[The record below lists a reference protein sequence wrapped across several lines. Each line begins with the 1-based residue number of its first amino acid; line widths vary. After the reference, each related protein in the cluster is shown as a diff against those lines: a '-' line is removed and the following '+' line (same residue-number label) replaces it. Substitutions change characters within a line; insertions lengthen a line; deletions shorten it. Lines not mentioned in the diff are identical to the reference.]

1 MATKQEKINA
11 VLDELNRATSDI
23 QGVGVISPDG
33 MMIAN
38 MLGGDQGDAA
48 AAMGAA
54 LGSLAKR
61 VTDTLKVGDFQEV
74 NIRGTN
80 AGILLFDIE
89 NRASL
94 LVKVGS
100 GANLGLVFLEARQA
114 QAQLGQII

>member
-1 MATKQEKINA
+1 MATKQERINT
-11 VLDELNRATSDI
+11 VLNDLKMATSDI

-33 MMIAN
+33 MMIADQ
-38 MLGGDQGDAA
+38 LGGNQGDAT

-61 VTDTLKVGDFQEV
+61 VTTTLKVGDFQEV

-89 NRASL
+89 NRAALIITVS
-94 LVKVGS
+94 K
-100 GANLGLVFLEARQA
+100 GANLGLVLLEARQA